1 MTKFKELSKLT
12 KDEVNNEINEIKVEL
27 IKARVAAKKG
37 GKVKKKF
44 GKIVTLVSGIEK
56 GIDIKKIARE
66 LKEQLGCGGTIK
78 DNVIELQGDH
88 RRKIK
93 PILVSLGFSENT
105 III

>member
-1 MTKFKELSKLT
+1 MDICPKCGLPKQACVCE
-12 KDEVNNEINEIKVEL
+12 EI
-27 IKARVAAKKG
+27 AKSEQRIQ
-37 GKVKKKF
+37 VTTIKKKF

-56 GIDIKKIARE
+56 GVDVKKIARE

>member
-1 MTKFKELSKLT
+1 MDIFPKCGLPKQACVCE
-12 KDEVNNEINEIKVEL
+12 EI
-27 IKARVAAKKG
+27 AKSEQRIQ
-37 GKVKKKF
+37 VTTIKKKF